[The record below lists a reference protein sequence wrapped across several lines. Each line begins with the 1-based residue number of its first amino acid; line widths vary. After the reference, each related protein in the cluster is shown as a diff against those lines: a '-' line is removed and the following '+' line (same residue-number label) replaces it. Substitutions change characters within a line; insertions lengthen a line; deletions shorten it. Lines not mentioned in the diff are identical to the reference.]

1 MQNIYISGTKQPE
14 LALMQI
20 ATEENVYILD
30 VTTIGNKLSELWN
43 ELGLILFGNKDIV
56 KIGMYF
62 QLPKILLS
70 VFYLYTYTYLIIYI
84 LFILKIDNYL
94 VFFNDNIISNI
105 CVMKTTQMFDIKI
118 IIYRVF
124 PVRDKFKRVINLIKQ
139 NFY

>member
-1 MQNIYISGTKQPE
+1 
-14 LALMQI
+14 MQI

-62 QLPKILLS
+62 QLSKILLS

-94 VFFNDNIISNI
+94 VF
-105 CVMKTTQMFDIKI
+105 
-118 IIYRVF
+118 
-124 PVRDKFKRVINLIKQ
+124 
-139 NFY
+139 